1 MYKRQARLKAGGRI
15 IIRDGDAGKAE
26 RHKTT
31 AMTEVWST
39 KIVGFNKT
47 DGELHF
53 TSTPELQQTARRL
66 GLEIHAAHTDAHTS
80 NTVYILTRPE

>member
-1 MYKRQARLKAGGRI
+1 
-15 IIRDGDAGKAE
+15 
-26 RHKTT
+26 
-31 AMTEVWST
+31 MTEVWST

-66 GLEIHAAHTDAHTS
+66 GLEIHTAHTDAHTS

>member
-1 MYKRQARLKAGGRI
+1 
-15 IIRDGDAGKAE
+15 
-26 RHKTT
+26 
-31 AMTEVWST
+31 MTEVWST

-66 GLEIHAAHTDAHTS
+66 GWRSYVLMVAHTS